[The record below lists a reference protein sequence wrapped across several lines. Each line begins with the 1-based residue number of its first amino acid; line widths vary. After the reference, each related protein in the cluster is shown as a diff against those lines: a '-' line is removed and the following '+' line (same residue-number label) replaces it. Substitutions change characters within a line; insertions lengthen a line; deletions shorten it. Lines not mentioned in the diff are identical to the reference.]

1 MVSFLIRRPVAVLM
15 ALTASL
21 VLGTVAMRQLP
32 VSLVPDVDI
41 PRISVQVSAPE
52 MSASELENTIMQP
65 LRSNLMQ
72 VNNLEELRSQA
83 SHGNGSVTLHLRHG
97 TNIDLAYIE
106 INELV
111 DRTVSVMPRG
121 IERPVVIKASAS
133 DIPVFYLDV
142 SLMNTEGSMSQSAFF
157 ELGSFVDE
165 VIRRRLEQLPQ
176 VAMADI
182 SGRTF
187 SEIVVKPDNALLE
200 AINMS
205 PAIIENTIAAANVRF
220 GNIILRDLQFQYHVR
235 VGHNMVDAAD
245 IGNLYLNHGGRIWQ
259 VKDLCTIET
268 SIAESQG
275 MVLCNDRRSLTMAI
289 VKQGDARM
297 QDFKENLHSLVGQ
310 FERDYPELQFT
321 ISRDQTKLL
330 DNTIRN
336 LSQTLFIG
344 ALLAFLVMFLF
355 LRDPRSPWIIV
366 ISVPASLV
374 ISLLFFYFANLSINV
389 VSVSGLILCIG
400 LMIDNSIIVIDNI
413 TRYRRK
419 GLSLHDAC
427 VAGTNEVFTPLLSS
441 VLTTCSVFV
450 PLVFLGGVA
459 GALFFDQAM
468 AITIGLL
475 TSLTVAMIVIPVIYH
490 ILYRKTKAVN
500 KSPKHGRKVW
510 FDYHSL
516 YTKVFKAVMR
526 RQGIVW
532 GLMVLLLASL
542 YFTFTFVEK
551 ENLPQTERKAA
562 LLWIDWNANLNIDE
576 NRHRIEAMLDAV
588 GSGAVQTNVL
598 VGRQQFMLQNQH
610 QLTPSQ
616 GLIYIETENQNQI
629 QHIEQAAIVYLK
641 TKYPNALMNIL
652 PEDNIFDMVFG
663 ETMAP
668 LQVRLKPTR
677 DLGPEAHKAVSNI
690 LEKMQEALP
699 EVALAPLALNQIM
712 VLEANM
718 QMLALHQVDKP
729 ALVTELRRMLNQHK
743 VARLLDGHTAVPIK
757 VGAAQSDFFANLSKS
772 FVKNRSGVN
781 VPLSSLIR
789 LSTDV
794 SIPGIIAG
802 LEGPYFPVDLNI
814 TQYQLSSVTE
824 SINELVQADTN
835 FEVDYAGS
843 IFSRQQLANQLLVIG
858 IIALLLLFFILAAQF
873 ESLWLPFIILFEVP
887 VATAG
892 AMLVLLATGQSLNLM
907 SMIGLVVMA
916 GIIINDSILKIDTIN
931 RLLRRGT
938 PILRALMEAGHIR
951 LKPIIMTS
959 ITTILALFPI
969 LFISGI
975 GGQMQRP
982 LAIAIMAGLAI
993 GTLVS
998 LYLLPSLYY
1007 SIYKTKK
1014 FIARNNN

>member
-15 ALTASL
+15 VLTASL
-21 VLGTVAMRQLP
+21 VLGVVAMRMLP

-83 SHGNGSVTLHLRHG
+83 NDGNGSVTLHLSHG
-97 TNIDLAYIE
+97 TNINLAYIE

-111 DRTVSVMPRG
+111 DRAVAAMPRG
-121 IERPVVIKASAS
+121 TERPAVLKASAS
-133 DIPVFYLDV
+133 DIPVFYLDL
-142 SLMNTEGSMSQSAFF
+142 SLRNGERNMTRSQFF
-157 ELGSFVDE
+157 ELGSFADE

-200 AINMS
+200 AMNI
-205 PAIIENTIAAANVRF
+205 PPTVIENTIAAANMRF

-245 IGNLYLNHGGRIWQ
+245 IGNLYLNHEGRIWQ

-268 SIAESQG
+268 STAEPQG
-275 MVLCNDRRSLTMAI
+275 MVLSNGRRSITMAI

-310 FERDYPELQFT
+310 LETDYPELQFT

-330 DNTIRN
+330 DATISN
-336 LSQTLFIG
+336 LSQTLLIG
-344 ALLAFLVMFLF
+344 ALLAFVVMFLF

-366 ISVPASLV
+366 VSVPAALV
-374 ISLLFFYFANLSINV
+374 VSLLFFYFVNLSINV

-468 AITIGLL
+468 AITIGLF
-475 TSLTVAMIVIPVIYH
+475 TSLAVAMIVIPVIYH
-490 ILYRKTKAVN
+490 ILYRKANVRSNGLT
-500 KSPKHGRKVW
+500 PTRKVW
-510 FDYHSL
+510 FDYQSL
-516 YTKVFKAVMR
+516 YTRVFKAVMR

-532 GLMVLLLASL
+532 GLVVLLLASL

-551 ENLPQTERKAA
+551 ENLPRTERKAA

-576 NRHRIEAMLDAV
+576 NKDRIETMLDAI

-598 VGRQQFMLQNQH
+598 VGRQQFLLQNQH

-616 GLIYIETENQNQI
+616 ALVYIETESQEQI
-629 QHIEQAAIVYLK
+629 QQMEQAA
-641 TKYPNALMNIL
+641 TGHFSSKYPNALLNVL

-677 DLGPEAHKAVSNI
+677 DLGSEGHKAVSNM

-699 EVALAPLALNQIM
+699 DVTIDPLPLNQIM
-712 VLEANM
+712 VLETNM

-729 ALVTELRRMLNQHK
+729 ALVTELRRMLNQNQ
-743 VARLLDGHTAVPIK
+743 VARLLDGRAAVPIN
-757 VGAAQSDFFANLSKS
+757 VGATQSDFFANLPKA
-772 FVKNRSGVN
+772 FVKNRNGINVPVSLLVN
-781 VPLSSLIR
+781 V
-789 LSTDV
+789 STDLA
-794 SIPGIIAG
+794 IPSIIAG

-814 TQYQLSSVTE
+814 AQDQLNPVTSSV
-824 SINELVQADTN
+824 NELVQADNT

-843 IFSRQQLANQLLVIG
+843 IFSRQELANQLLVIG

-873 ESLWLPFIILFEVP
+873 ESLLLPFIILFEVP

-892 AMLVLLATGQSLNLM
+892 AMLVLMATGQTLNLM

-916 GIIINDSILKIDTIN
+916 GIIINDSILKIATIN
-931 RLLRRGT
+931 RLLRKGA

-951 LKPIIMTS
+951 LKAIIMTS
-959 ITTILALFPI
+959 ITTILALLPI

-993 GTLVS
+993 GTMVS

-1007 SIYKTKK
+1007 LIYRLKK
-1014 FIARNNN
+1014 I

>member
-1 MVSFLIRRPVAVLM
+1 
-15 ALTASL
+15 
-21 VLGTVAMRQLP
+21 
-32 VSLVPDVDI
+32 
-41 PRISVQVSAPE
+41 

-83 SHGNGSVTLHLRHG
+83 NDGNGSVTLYLSHG

-111 DRTVSVMPRG
+111 DRAVAAMPRG
-121 IERPVVIKASAS
+121 TERPAVLKASAS
-133 DIPVFYLDV
+133 DIPVFYLDL
-142 SLMNTEGSMSQSAFF
+142 SLRNGERNMTRSQFF
-157 ELGSFVDE
+157 ELGSFADE

-200 AINMS
+200 AMNI
-205 PAIIENTIAAANVRF
+205 PPTVIENTIAAANMRF

-245 IGNLYLNHGGRIWQ
+245 IGNLYLNHEGRIWQ

-268 SIAESQG
+268 STAEPQG
-275 MVLCNDRRSLTMAI
+275 MVLSNGRRSITMAI

-310 FERDYPELQFT
+310 LETDYPELQFT

-330 DNTIRN
+330 DATISN
-336 LSQTLFIG
+336 LSQTLLIG
-344 ALLAFLVMFLF
+344 ALLAFVVMFLF

-366 ISVPASLV
+366 VSVPAALV
-374 ISLLFFYFANLSINV
+374 
-389 VSVSGLILCIG
+389 
-400 LMIDNSIIVIDNI
+400 
-413 TRYRRK
+413 
-419 GLSLHDAC
+419 SLHDAC

-450 PLVFLGGVA
+450 PLVFFGGVA

-468 AITIGLL
+468 AISIGLL

-490 ILYRKTKAVN
+490 ILYRKAKAVN
-500 KSPKHGRKVW
+500 NSPNHGRKVW

-516 YTKVFKAVMR
+516 YSRVFKAVMR
-526 RQGIVW
+526 RQGMVW
-532 GLMVLLLASL
+532 GLVVLLLASL

-576 NRHRIEAMLDAV
+576 NRHRVEAMLDEV

-616 GLIYIETENQNQI
+616 ALIYVETENQDQI
-629 QHIEQAAIVYLK
+629 QRIEQAATVHFN

-677 DLGPEAHKAVSNI
+677 DLGPEAHKAVSNM
-690 LEKMQEALP
+690 LEKIQEALP
-699 EVALAPLALNQIM
+699 EVTLAPLALNQIM

-718 QMLALHQVDKP
+718 QMLALHLVDKP
-729 ALVTELRRMLNQHK
+729 ALVTELRRMLNQNQ
-743 VARLLDGHTAVPIK
+743 VTRLLDGHTAVPIK
-757 VGAAQSDFFANLSKS
+757 VGAAQSDFFANLPKS
-772 FVKNRSGVN
+772 FVKNRNGVN
-781 VPLSSLIR
+781 VPVSSLIS

-814 TQYQLSSVTE
+814 TQDQLSSVTA

-835 FEVDYAGS
+835 FDVDYAGS
-843 IFSRQQLANQLLVIG
+843 IFSRQELANQLLVIG

-873 ESLWLPFIILFEVP
+873 ESLLLPFIILFEVP

-916 GIIINDSILKIDTIN
+916 GIIINDNILKIDTIN
-931 RLLRRGT
+931 RLMRRGT
-938 PILRALMEAGHIR
+938 PILRALMEAGRIR

-1007 SIYKTKK
+1007 SIYKIKK